1 MIGSWQSQDLNPSYF
16 PLISEVRG
24 DEFTWCWRATGQCK
38 RSFVDGCVHSP
49 YSRETKVDMHKEL
62 SRPSLLSAF
71 FFVIVVL
78 RGETIALHSF

>member
-1 MIGSWQSQDLNPSYF
+1 MLNFSI
-16 PLISEVRG
+16 ISEVVRV

-38 RSFVDGCVHSP
+38 RSFGDGCVHSP
-49 YSRETKVDMHKEL
+49 YSRETKGDMHKEL
-62 SRPSLLSAF
+62 SRPFLLFA